1 MKRPI
6 LWLGLLA
13 LPIITL
19 ASEPV
24 CIYSDRLLR
33 CTDGAG
39 GYYAMAQ
46 QGKDLLL
53 RGQEGASGI
62 YWVQTNSE
70 YGRLQ
75 FFSGLSSDGKVWSGI
90 SRRFGWNQISRF
102 STSDGQNNRLSCNRI
117 SGCEYGEPQ

>member
-1 MKRPI
+1 
-6 LWLGLLA
+6 
-13 LPIITL
+13 
-19 ASEPV
+19 
-24 CIYSDRLLR
+24 
-33 CTDGAG
+33 
-39 GYYAMAQ
+39 MAQ
-46 QGKDLLL
+46 HGKDLLL
-53 RGQEGASGI
+53 RGQDGASGV

-75 FFSGLSSDGKVWSGI
+75 FFSGISSDGKVWSGI